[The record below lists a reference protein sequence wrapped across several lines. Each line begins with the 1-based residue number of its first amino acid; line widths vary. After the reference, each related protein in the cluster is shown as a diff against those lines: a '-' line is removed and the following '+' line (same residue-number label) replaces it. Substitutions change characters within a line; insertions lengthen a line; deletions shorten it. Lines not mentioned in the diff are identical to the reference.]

1 MAQRT
6 VKTDKV
12 KTLADWVARWPKAT
26 NLGFDPETREATIYD
41 TSKERVK
48 VSSIPWK
55 READTLT
62 VLSQPTRFPAQAV
75 AAATRRF
82 DKIREQRVAARAAGD
97 EGLRVAEAA
106 VIEAWRAYHTEPEAT
121 RAPLR
126 RDVLSA
132 EAELRSLEAGM
143 ANKERTIIVRYDI
156 NEPDVLLTAKSGIY
170 VPPIPVGRRG
180 ISLVAG
186 PSEEA

>member
-1 MAQRT
+1 MSQRT
-6 VKTDKV
+6 VKTDKI

-26 NLGFDPETREATIYD
+26 NLGFDPETGEPTIY
-41 TSKERVK
+41 TATKERTK

-62 VLSQPTRFPAQAV
+62 VLAQPSRFPPQAV

-82 DKIREQRVAARAAGD
+82 DKIREQRIQQRAAGE
-97 EGLRVAEAA
+97 EGLRVAEATLLD
-106 VIEAWRAYHTEPEAT
+106 AWRTYYAEPPAT
-121 RAPLR
+121 RGPLR

-132 EAELRSLEAGM
+132 EAELRALEAGI
-143 ANKERTIIVRYDI
+143 ANKDREIIERT
-156 NEPDVLLTAKSGIY
+156 GIY
-170 VPPIPVGRRG
+170 VPPMPVSRRG

-186 PSEEA
+186 PSD